1 MATNSDMH
9 TPATSVPKQSLSRVR
24 GATAKTK
31 SNRRIWVIQRIFLW
45 KVSNVRSRTYREFF
59 FSLKLRVGSAARNNR
74 QHRTNHAMQN
84 FLLRDSVII
93 LTKRHCSVI
102 QSEKKR
108 VVYCSMLADRR
119 SPKRLYCVFS
129 VQLTEFSRTNAQP

>member
-45 KVSNVRSRTYREFF
+45 KVSNVRSRTYKMIFF
-59 FSLKLRVGSAARNNR
+59 FVETEGWFRRTKQL
-74 QHRTNHAMQN
+74 TNHAMQN
-84 FLLRDSVII
+84 CLVRDSVII

>member
-1 MATNSDMH
+1 MH

-45 KVSNVRSRTYREFF
+45 KVSNVRSRTYKVNF

-84 FLLRDSVII
+84 CLLRDSVII

-102 QSEKKR
+102 QVKKS
-108 VVYCSMLADRR
+108 VLCIAACSQIEEALKD
-119 SPKRLYCVFS
+119 CTVFFQYS
-129 VQLTEFSRTNAQP
+129 